1 MANLIFIGGT
11 GHGGWYFDDI
21 AAKLRALGHTVFAPH
36 PSGLDPASNERKVVN
51 LDTHVQDVLD
61 VIEQNQLEEVVLV
74 GHSYGGM
81 VITGAADRTSAKVT
95 GLVYLDAALPQP
107 GQRLWDLIDA
117 DMHKSF
123 LASATDGLNVYPD
136 EAFLAMRPNVRPHPL
151 ATKLQPMNYSLD
163 IFDVPTKVYVYA
175 EEYFGV
181 PGMISPFEVIYDR
194 LSQDA
199 GWKTYSLP
207 VGHDLLN
214 TAPDEVFEIVKAAL
228 ADIGD

>member
-11 GHGGWYFDDI
+11 GHGGWCFDEI
-21 AAKLRALGHTVFAPH
+21 ASKFRALGHTVFAPH
-36 PSGLDPASNERKVVN
+36 LSGLDPASNERKVVN

-61 VIEQNQLEEVVLV
+61 VIEQNQLDEIVLV

-81 VITGAADRTSAKVT
+81 VITGAADRTSAKVK

-117 DMHKSF
+117 DMQNSF

-151 ATKLQPMNYSLD
+151 ATKLQPLNYSLD
-163 IFDVPTKVYVYA
+163 IFTVATKVYVYA

-181 PGMISPFEVIYDR
+181 PGMISPFEVIYKR
-194 LSQDA
+194 LSQDP

-207 VGHDLLN
+207 VSHDLLN
-214 TAPDEVFEIVKAAL
+214 SAPDDVFEIVKAAL
-228 ADIGD
+228 ADIGE

>member
-11 GHGGWYFDDI
+11 GHGGWYFDGI
-21 AAKLRALGHTVFAPH
+21 APRLRELGHNVFAPH
-36 PSGLDPASNERKVVN
+36 PSGLDPNSTDRKVTN

-61 VIEQNQLEEVVLV
+61 VIEKNNLEEVVLV

-81 VITGAADRTSAKVT
+81 VITGAADRTTAKVV
-95 GLVYLDAALPQP
+95 GLIYLDAALPQP

-136 EAFLAMRPNVRPHPL
+136 DAFLAMRPNVRPHPL
-151 ATKLQPMNYSLD
+151 ATKLQPLHYSED
-163 IFDVPTKVYVYA
+163 IFKVSTKVYVYA

-181 PGMISPFEVIYDR
+181 PGMISPFEVIYNR
-194 LSQDA
+194 LKADS
-199 GWKTYSLP
+199 GWTTYSLP

-214 TAPDEVFEIVKAAL
+214 TAPEEVFEIVTAAL
-228 ADIGD
+228 TKISA

>member
-175 EEYFGV
+175 EEYLGV

>member
-181 PGMISPFEVIYDR
+181 PGMISPFEVIYNR

>member
-181 PGMISPFEVIYDR
+181 PGMIRPSEVIYKR
-194 LSQDA
+194 LSQDP

-207 VGHDLLN
+207 VSHDLLN
-214 TAPDEVFEIVKAAL
+214 SAPDDVFEIVKAAL
-228 ADIGD
+228 ADIGE

>member
-11 GHGGWYFDDI
+11 GHGGWCFDDI
-21 AAKLRALGHTVFAPH
+21 AEKLRALGHTVFAPH
-36 PSGLDPASNERKVVN
+36 PSGLDPESTERKVVN

-61 VIEQNQLEEVVLV
+61 VIEQNKLEEVVLV

-81 VITGAADRTSAKVT
+81 VITGAADRTNAKVT

-151 ATKLQPMNYSLD
+151 ATKLQPLNYSLD
-163 IFDVPTKVYVYA
+163 IFNVPTKVYVYA

-181 PGMISPFEVIYDR
+181 PGMISPFEVIYNR
-194 LSQDA
+194 LSHDP

-228 ADIGD
+228 ADIGE